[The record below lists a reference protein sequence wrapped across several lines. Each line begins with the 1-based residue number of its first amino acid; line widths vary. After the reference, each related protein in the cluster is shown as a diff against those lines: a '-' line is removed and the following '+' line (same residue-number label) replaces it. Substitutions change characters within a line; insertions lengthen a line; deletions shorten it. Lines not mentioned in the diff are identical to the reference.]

1 MNYSKSDIKEHVGD
15 TFYQR
20 GVNYY
25 ARRMVRSVEVKK
37 RTPDMLVLGSNVC
50 GSGNKVYEQHI
61 TLFKISKAI
70 SFYGECSCPLRRDCK
85 HVAAALLSWLD
96 KNQPQEAVSTNAQKP
111 VNLPHNLTYLINDLA
126 EAAGRDTPDYDPESY
141 PPQIRNRLIY
151 WLDIGEY
158 PTGIRFVTLD
168 CRKVSILKDGS
179 IGRQCTRFN
188 GENVAYNGGPK
199 FLRPSDREIIDE
211 LERARRHSYSSNG
224 QLTGVQGANILAKLL
239 ATRRCYWSDHRDVA
253 GPLTEASVTQAI
265 GHWLV
270 DNTGAQK
277 FDLSVSGRANAI
289 TLPLGPPWFYDPE
302 SNQCGPLKTDIS
314 PALCEALLRAPVING
329 RDVATF
335 RKALQIRLKGSK
347 IPLPEA
353 PKRSQN
359 RKVKPKPRL
368 TLKQVTVKSSYAPH
382 WCRSP
387 STQTIPIAVLDFSYN
402 DLRVSPDDN
411 RQEFEAI
418 KGDTLIIFPR
428 DFTTEEQAIN
438 RLFEVGLH
446 PLVHDSEVDVPIDA
460 EQSFYV
466 VDDYESGLNWLR
478 FFQRDLVTLKQ
489 EGWTVDISDDFPY
502 SLASTPEHW
511 SVGLNEGD
519 KSDNDWFSLSLG
531 VQVDGEEI
539 DLLPGLLDMLHQIPD
554 GLTDDA
560 VDFLLFGMDDNSFLS
575 LGDGRF
581 ISLPG
586 ERLRPLL
593 QNLLE
598 LFADKYSDFDKI
610 SRLRLGDIAALEEAA
625 IQSGAVIRG
634 GEALHGLAK
643 KLAGRTKITPVPVPA
658 GLDATLRPYQSEGL
672 NWLQFL
678 AQAGLGGILADD
690 MGLGKTIQTLAHM
703 LVEKENGRLDRPCLL
718 VVPTSLIPNWRIEAE
733 RFAPSL
739 KILIL
744 HGPERKERFG
754 DIAAHDVVL
763 TSYALIHRDREVL
776 LEQDYHFAIFDEAQ
790 AIKNPS
796 ANAAKFPCKV
806 TARQKICL
814 SGTPVENHLGELW
827 SLFHCVVPGLLGE
840 RKAFQKNFRT
850 PIEKHGDG
858 AKQAILNRRVLPFL
872 LRRTKDAVAPE
883 LPPKTETIEHVA
895 LEGQQ
900 RDLYETVRLAM
911 DKKVRAEISAR
922 GMARSHITV
931 LDALLKLRQ
940 TCCDPRLVKLDAA
953 RKVAASAKLERL
965 CEMLPELI
973 EDGRRVLLFSQ
984 FTSMLALIEEALAG
998 LRIPYVMLTG
1008 QTKDRETP
1016 VRRFQAGEVP
1026 LFLISLKAGGTGLN
1040 LTAADTVIH
1049 YDPWW
1054 NPAVERQA
1062 TDRAHRIGQDKPVF
1076 VYKLAARGTVEER
1089 MLDLQSQ
1096 KAALA
1101 EALYDGKADPAKH
1114 LSEQDISWLL
1124 APLE

>member
-61 TLFKISKAI
+61 TIFKISKAI

-96 KNQPQEAVSTNAQKP
+96 KNQPQEADVANGQKP
-111 VNLPHNLTYLINDLA
+111 VNLPHNLNYLINDLA
-126 EAAGRDTPDYDPESY
+126 EAAGRDAPDYDPESY

-199 FLRPSDREIIDE
+199 FLRPSDREIIDD
-211 LERARRHSYSSNG
+211 LERARRHSYNSNG
-224 QLTGVQGANILAKLL
+224 QLAGVQGANILAKLL

-265 GHWLV
+265 GHWRV

-277 FDLSVSGRANAI
+277 FDLSMSGRANAI
-289 TLPLGPPWFYDPE
+289 TLPLDPPWFYDPE

-314 PALCEALLRAPVING
+314 PALSEALLRAPVING

-335 RKALQIRLKGSK
+335 RKALQIRLKGCK
-347 IPLPEA
+347 IPLPQA
-353 PKRSQN
+353 PKRNQN
-359 RKVKPKPRL
+359 CKVKPKPRL
-368 TLKQVTVKSSYAPH
+368 TLKQARVKSSYGSR
-382 WCRSP
+382 WVRSP
-387 STQTIPIAVLDFSYN
+387 STYVIPIAVLDFSYN
-402 DLRVSPDDN
+402 DLRISPDDSH
-411 RQEFEAI
+411 QEFEAL
-418 KGDTLIIFPR
+418 KGDTLTIFPR

-446 PLVHDSEVDVPIDA
+446 PLFHDSEVDVPTEA

-466 VDDYESGLNWLR
+466 VDDYEFGTNWLR
-478 FFQRDLVTLKQ
+478 LIQSDLVKLTQ
-489 EGWTVDISDDFPY
+489 EGWAVDISEDFPY
-502 SLASTPEHW
+502 SLVPAPEHW
-511 SVGLNEGD
+511 SVGFNEGE
-519 KSDNDWFSLSLG
+519 SDNDWFSLSLG
-531 VQVDGEEI
+531 VQVDGEDI
-539 DLLPGLLDMLHQIPD
+539 DLVPGLLNMLSQIPEGPADEVIDFMLSGPD
-554 GLTDDA
+554 GNI
-560 VDFLLFGMDDNSFLS
+560 FLPLE
-575 LGDGRF
+575 DGRF
-581 ISLPG
+581 ISLAG

-598 LFADKYSDFDKI
+598 LFADKDSNLGRI
-610 SRLRLGDIAALEEAA
+610 SRFQLGDIAALEEAA

-634 GEALHGLAK
+634 GEALRGLAK
-643 KLAGRTKITPVPVPA
+643 KLTGGAKITPVPVPA
-658 GLDATLRPYQSEGL
+658 GLEATLRPYQSDGL
-672 NWLQFL
+672 DWLQFL
-678 AQAGLGGILADD
+678 AEVGLGGILADD
-690 MGLGKTIQTLAHM
+690 MGLGKTMQTLAHM

-739 KILIL
+739 KILTL
-744 HGPERKERFG
+744 HGPERKQRFE
-754 DIAAHDVVL
+754 DIATHDVVL

-796 ANAAKFPCKV
+796 ANAAKFACKV
-806 TARQKICL
+806 TTRQKICL

-850 PIEKHGDG
+850 PIEKHGDEG
-858 AKQAILNRRVLPFL
+858 KQALLNRRVLPFL

-883 LPPKTETIEHVA
+883 LPPKTVTIEHVV
-895 LEGQQ
+895 LEGRQ

-911 DKKVRAEISAR
+911 DKKIRAVIKDR

-953 RKVAASAKLERL
+953 RKVAASAKLDRL

-998 LRIPYVMLTG
+998 LKIPYVILTG
-1008 QTKDRETP
+1008 QTKDRATP

-1089 MLDLQSQ
+1089 MLELQSR

-1101 EALYDGKADPAKH
+1101 EALYDGKADPAKQ
-1114 LSEQDISWLL
+1114 LSEQDITWLL